1 MRQVIR
7 HILKENN
14 IKQELK
20 KVIEDD
26 GLFKA
31 ADFVGGMTNLKSI
44 LKDEPEISSL
54 FDKLTGTIF
63 FYYYMGNGRYM
74 KNMKFPLKYEII
86 GRKSNIHNTN
96 HWPEIN
102 VFYDENKLTP
112 EENDTFKSMIKYLI
126 DETNH
131 SDFDAKKFNNYKTF
145 NVNYFTVKELNGE
158 NIDLIGGW
166 DFSNSEV
173 KDIHDKLYDNTEILD
188 ESTNSETDPTQKILN
203 FLLRR
208 YKIDEVDLG
217 WADNPIKLKMIK
229 FDIDG
234 ERYSISTFENKRQQI
249 AKILDMLTIHNVI
262 DDIDSNEGKLDPYT
276 QKVVRAVKQF
286 INQVMDNKSNMN
298 ESEITERCWKGY
310 TQKGMKTMFG
320 KEYPNCVKIKKKK
333 SVRETIKDMLDEEV
347 TKKYSKP
354 TEKVEQLVYRWLNDY
369 FDGAQMYHNKSWES
383 THSFEFCNNGKE
395 IMDVILYFHNDEN
408 VYDDK
413 RKTEERDFESGSI
426 TIPKNIL
433 IELSSDIP
441 VRVSY
446 LKYIF
451 EEWFDDTYLGEIQK
465 FMGRNDIYISEF
477 DIMNVDAQTCV
488 PPMTKPEDVTEED
501 MIEYILKTTLYG
513 RDKILKYENEK
524 PGFIEKTYLSKL
536 RQAEIEKVRG
546 Y

>member
-1 MRQVIR
+1 MRQLIR

-86 GRKSNIHNTN
+86 GRKSNNHNTN

-131 SDFDAKKFNNYKTF
+131 SDFDSKKFGNYKLF
-145 NVNYFTVKELNGE
+145 NVNYFTVKEINGE

-173 KDIHDKLYDNTEILD
+173 KDIHDKLYDNTESLD

-217 WADNPIKLKMIK
+217 WTDNPIKLKMIK

-286 INQVMDNKSNMN
+286 INQVMDNKLNMN
-298 ESEITERCWKGY
+298 ESKISD
-310 TQKGMKTMFG
+310 
-320 KEYPNCVKIKKKK
+320 KIKSLLGNK
-333 SVRETIKDMLDEEV
+333 TLTKDVKLINVIVEFINEN
-347 TKKYSKP
+347 YS
-354 TEKVEQLVYRWLNDY
+354 
-369 FDGAQMYHNKSWES
+369 
-383 THSFEFCNNGKE
+383 
-395 IMDVILYFHNDEN
+395 I
-408 VYDDK
+408 
-413 RKTEERDFESGSI
+413 DFESDKEGDI
-426 TIPKNIL
+426 TFYLTNDTGNWIFPPIMKYFPTKKLLNYNWKFA
-433 IELSSDIP
+433 EDIHTWIGDDRLLQP
-441 VRVSY
+441 DS
-446 LKYIF
+446 KMIGKIF
-451 EEWFDDTYLGEIQK
+451 EKLYNK
-465 FMGRNDIYISEF
+465 
-477 DIMNVDAQTCV
+477 NVNYV
-488 PPMTKPEDVTEED
+488 
-501 MIEYILKTTLYG
+501 
-513 RDKILKYENEK
+513 
-524 PGFIEKTYLSKL
+524 F
-536 RQAEIEKVRG
+536 G
-546 Y
+546 YSRL

>member
-7 HILKENN
+7 HILKESNVKTDILN
-14 IKQELK
+14 LIKD
-20 KVIEDD
+20 EDI
-26 GLFKA
+26 FVA
-31 ADFVGGMTNLKSI
+31 AKFVGGMENLKKL
-44 LKDEPEISSL
+44 LKDEPEITSL
-54 FDKLTGTIF
+54 IDALKGTLTLNYHSRKQYIEF
-63 FYYYMGNGRYM
+63 P
-74 KNMKFPLKYEII
+74 MKFEIVKKGVNVWNTNSWPIVNLIYDDSMFTDSEKEIFDSFVFDAINDLNIGNVDINPKSRDMFRGSDYYDIRYANGKSYETLENEVPYEDKDISQLNGKYKLYNALNE
-86 GRKSNIHNTN
+86 SNI
-96 HWPEIN
+96 IK
-102 VFYDENKLTP
+102 EN
-112 EENDTFKSMIKYLI
+112 ED
-126 DETNH
+126 
-131 SDFDAKKFNNYKTF
+131 
-145 NVNYFTVKELNGE
+145 
-158 NIDLIGGW
+158 
-166 DFSNSEV
+166 
-173 KDIHDKLYDNTEILD
+173 
-188 ESTNSETDPTQKILN
+188 DPTQRILN

-426 TIPKNIL
+426 IIPKNIL

-501 MIEYILKTTLYG
+501 MIEYILKTTLYS